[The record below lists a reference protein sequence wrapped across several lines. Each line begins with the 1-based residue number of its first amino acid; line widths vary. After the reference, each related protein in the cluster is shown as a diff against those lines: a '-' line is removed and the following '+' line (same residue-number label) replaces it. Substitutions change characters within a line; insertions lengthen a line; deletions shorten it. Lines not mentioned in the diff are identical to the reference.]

1 MEWVIGPAPRRNSTY
16 ATSPT
21 QRGAVP
27 NTHSMRGLIEW
38 VIGTA
43 SLIEWVIG
51 TTSLIEWVIGTDC
64 SVVAAAMSVTEYG
77 KKICLEG
84 LALVDFGCESPRI

>member
-1 MEWVIGPAPRRNSTY
+1 MRGLIEWVIGTAS
-16 ATSPT
+16 
-21 QRGAVP
+21 
-27 NTHSMRGLIEW
+27 LIEW